1 MRRKLLSCLLTMCM
15 LFTLLPT
22 AALAADANPFTDVK
36 DADWFYDEVLWAEDE
51 GLMKGTT
58 ATTFAPNDT
67 TTRGMLVTILWRLA
81 GKPDAKGEQFDDVDD
96 GAYYADAT
104 VWGCAN
110 DIICGYGDGN
120 FGPNDAIT
128 RQQMATI
135 LYRYAK
141 WAKYDVTEKAD
152 LSDYA
157 DADEVASWA
166 ENAMAWANAEGLING
181 MTEDTLVPVGNATRA
196 QVAAILY
203 RMTGLSPAEDDKPS
217 SSGSSSGGHT
227 HKWGEWTSNGDGT
240 HTRVCTKNESHT
252 QKANCTVGDP
262 VFENGKFVYTCE
274 ECGKF
279 TSDALLVYD
288 AGDMDL
294 IQTYLTG
301 DLTVK
306 FMDDI
311 DMSGETWTPITVNG
325 AQKAGVLTINGN
337 DKTIT
342 GLDNMLI
349 DSTWAGKSGVVI
361 NDLTLSK
368 ANIVVDAEDAAGN
381 KGVGAFIGWPQA
393 SETVT
398 LNNCHLVDS
407 HVEGGHWTGGL
418 IGIAAGY
425 NGNDGPVFE
434 TVTITDCSVKDS
446 TITGKGSVG
455 GIIGHATASAWTEV
469 VIEDCQVSGNTIT
482 STGDDDNKAGS
493 VLATVGA
500 AGLPTTADGETRTGG
515 TWVNNTTAEDN
526 TVTSNSTA
534 IETIYGRQGTP
545 GGMLYIDGV
554 AVDFGDEV
562 SPIYVGSVPY
572 STMADALSAANTG
585 DTITIMSGEHA
596 LTSAASGKALTFV
609 AGTDGAGID
618 CTEALAL
625 HGSEL
630 AFEGL
635 TLQGVDA
642 NYIGYQH
649 TTSVSYTNCTI
660 ISRITLYADT
670 VTFTDCLFEGTG
682 DYLWTYGADDVT
694 FTNCE
699 FNNANSKAI
708 LVYQETD
715 TEVCNVT
722 LTDCTFTAGE
732 KGYTGS
738 GDWTAAVEIDSSLAP
753 ANVVIN
759 NCTADEN
766 YSGIVR
772 QKSGTNATVTVDGIY
787 QVSNGAQLKSLIEGF
802 DEGTEATIALGE
814 GEYTTTEAISVGGGK
829 NITIQGVEGTRLT
842 TWFKVT
848 ADLKLQDLTLVSPD
862 TTVPGETTSQYTRS
876 TISLMNEGDVV
887 CENVTFDMGTAVTD
901 ATAITAWWS
910 TGEGANITVTG
921 CEFLCAGNR
930 PIRSDACVTVENC
943 TFYNPYRYAVQLT
956 SKASTATGIENA
968 VVNFNNNTIVG
979 GDASNNP
986 VYGIQLEGEEYGCG
1000 NLIINGEG
1008 NEIVETTRD
1017 TAMYYC
1023 ECGKVEHLTIVWN
1036 TEVEPVHE
1044 DAENLSANLL
1054 VELREALAAGKDVTL
1069 PGDVSGAAGTGGYGV
1084 AGLVQNGATID
1095 GDGNTLTISGA
1106 DGTWNC
1112 AIYTTGGTIK
1122 NLTLGGAFRGIF
1134 TAGCSEDIVIDNVT
1148 IDNVCYTLSS
1158 DGSNA
1163 DYSII
1168 VTNSTLNG
1176 WTSYTGGYKSVSFT
1190 DCTFGEGKG
1199 ISGGYQYAF
1208 MRPYSPT
1215 TYTNCAFSEGYELDA
1230 SQTDIVLADCTVGG
1244 VVLTQLNLTEL
1255 LGEDAANAT
1264 VLNDGVSEI
1273 SDGFGI
1279 DAEGNYVV
1287 SNAAGMVYFAAQV
1300 NEEGKNFK
1308 GETVLL
1314 ADDIDLNNE
1323 PWTPI
1328 GQTGSTEFKGVF
1340 DGQGYTI
1347 KNLYIDS
1354 TAETGAHYSSGLF
1367 GWLENH
1373 GDGIVIKNVN
1383 VDGATVKGNHNCAV
1397 IAGYVYGTI
1406 ENCHVTDAEIVC
1418 THANDDACGDKA
1430 GVIAGYAG
1438 PATDGVKIIGCSAE
1452 DCTVTAG
1459 RDAGQLV
1466 GTGYAASLTDCE
1478 AVDVTVTAGGDCT
1491 GANVN
1496 EALIGRVMD

>member
-1 MRRKLLSCLLTMCM
+1 MRRKLLSCLLTLCM
-15 LFTLLPT
+15 LFSLLPT

-36 DADWFYDEVLWAEDE
+36 DADWFYDGVLWAEDE
-51 GLMKGTT
+51 GLMNGTT

-141 WAKYDVTEKAD
+141 YAKYDVTAAAD
-152 LSDYA
+152 LSDYD

-166 ENAMAWANAEGLING
+166 EDALAWANAEGLING
-181 MTEDTLVPVGNATRA
+181 MTEDTLVPAGNATRA

-240 HTRVCTKNESHT
+240 HTRVCTKNENHT
-252 QKANCTVGDP
+252 QKANCTVSDP

-311 DMSGETWTPITVNG
+311 DMSGETWTPITVDG
-325 AQKAGVLTINGN
+325 AAGAGVLTINGN

-349 DSTWAGKSGVVI
+349 ASTWAGKSGVVI

-368 ANIVVDAEDAAGN
+368 ANIVVDAKDAAGN

-425 NGNDGPVFE
+425 SGNDGPVFE
-434 TVTITDCSVKDS
+434 TVTITGCSVKDS
-446 TITGKGSVG
+446 EIVGKGSVG
-455 GIIGHATASAWTEV
+455 GIIGHSTASAWTKV
-469 VIEDCQVSGNTIT
+469 VIEDCEVTGNTIT
-482 STGDDDNKAGS
+482 STGDSDNKAGS
-493 VLATVGA
+493 VLATVGV
-500 AGLPTTADGETRTGG
+500 AGLPTTADGETKTGG
-515 TWVNNTTAEDN
+515 TWVNNATVEDN
-526 TVTSNSTA
+526 TVTSNGTA
-534 IETIYGRQGTP
+534 IETIYGRQGST

-554 AVDFGDEV
+554 AVDFGDTV
-562 SPIYVGSVPY
+562 SPVYVGPTGY
-572 STMADALSAANTG
+572 STMAEALTAAATG
-585 DTITIMSGEHA
+585 DTVTIMSGEHT
-596 LTSAASGKALTFV
+596 LTSAAAGKALTFV
-609 AGTDGAGID
+609 GAAEGTVINCPAAI
-618 CTEALAL
+618 AL

-630 AFEGL
+630 TFQDL
-635 TLQGVDA
+635 TIQGVDA
-642 NYIGYQH
+642 NYIGWQH
-649 TTSVSYTNCTI
+649 TASVSFTNCTI
-660 ISRITLYADT
+660 KSRITLYADT
-670 VTFTDCLFEGTG
+670 ASFTDCVFEGTG

-708 LVYQETD
+708 LVYQEND
-715 TEVCNVT
+715 TTVCNVT
-722 LTDCTFTAGE
+722 LTDCIFTAGE
-732 KGYTGS
+732 KAYTGS

-766 YSGIVR
+766 YNGIVR
-772 QKSGTNATVTVDGIY
+772 QKNGTNATVTVDGVY
-787 QVSNGAQLKSLIEGF
+787 QVSNGAQLKALIEGF
-802 DEGTEATIALGE
+802 EDGTEATIALTGT
-814 GEYTTTEAISVGGGK
+814 EYTTTEAISVGKGK
-829 NITIQGVEGTRLT
+829 DITIQGTEGTTLT

-848 ADLKLQDLTLVSPD
+848 GELNLKDISLVAPDTDPDIKTVIDLT
-862 TTVPGETTSQYTRS
+862 G
-876 TISLMNEGDVV
+876 EGDVN
-887 CENVTFDMGTAVTD
+887 CENVTFDMSTAVDDSTVI
-901 ATAITAWWS
+901 AAWWS
-910 TGEGANITVTG
+910 TGKGANITVTD
-921 CEFLCAGNR
+921 CTFNCAGNR

-943 TFYNPYRYAVQLT
+943 TFNDPYRYAVQMT
-956 SKASTATGIENA
+956 SKSSTMVKDAEA
-968 VVNFNNNTIVG
+968 VVNFNNNTINAG
-979 GDASNNP
+979 TTNNKP
-986 VYGIQLEGEEYGCG
+986 VYGVQLEGELYGCSE
-1000 NLIINGEG
+1000 LTINGKG
-1008 NEIVETTRD
+1008 NTIDLGETGKES
-1017 TAMYYC
+1017 AMYYC
-1023 ECGKVEHLTIVWN
+1023 ECGAVDHATTVWN
-1036 TEVEPVHE
+1036 TEVPPVHE
-1044 DAENLSANLL
+1044 DEQYSAGLLAELYK
-1054 VELREALAAGKDVTL
+1054 ALEDGKDVTL
-1069 PGDVSGAAGTGGYGV
+1069 PEDVSGAAVSGGYSK
-1084 AGLVQNGATID
+1084 AGLLHNGSTID
-1095 GDGNTLTISGA
+1095 GNGNTLTISDA
-1106 DGTWNC
+1106 NSTWDC

-1122 NLTLGGAFRGIF
+1122 NLTIGGAFRGIF
-1134 TAGCSEDIVIDNVT
+1134 TADLNENLVVDNCT
-1148 IDNVCYTLSS
+1148 IDNVCYPFNS
-1158 DGSNA
+1158 DGANKN
-1163 DYSII
+1163 YSVIFKD
-1168 VTNSTLNG
+1168 TTLNG
-1176 WTSYTGGYKSVSFT
+1176 WTSYNGDYKSVSFT
-1190 DCTFGEGKG
+1190 DCTFGKG
-1199 ISGGYQYAF
+1199 TGGYQYAYL
-1208 MRPYSPT
+1208 RPYSDT
-1215 TYTNCAFSEGYELDA
+1215 TLTGCAFSEGYELDA
-1230 SQTDIVLADCTVGG
+1230 TKTNGIVLADCTVGG

-1255 LGEDAANAT
+1255 LGKDAANAT

>member
-1 MRRKLLSCLLTMCM
+1 MRKKLLSCLLTMCM

-22 AALAADANPFTDVK
+22 AAFAAGANPFTDVK
-36 DADWFYDEVLWAEDE
+36 DADWFYDEVLWVEDE
-51 GLMKGTT
+51 GLMNGTT
-58 ATTFAPNDT
+58 ATTFAPNAP

-181 MTEDTLVPVGNATRA
+181 MTEDTLVPAGNATRA

-217 SSGSSSGGHT
+217 SSGGSSSGGHT

-252 QKANCTVGDP
+252 QKANCTVGAP
-262 VFENGKFVYTCE
+262 VFEDGKFVYTCE
-274 ECGKF
+274 ECGEF

-301 DLTVK
+301 DLTVE

-325 AQKAGVLTINGN
+325 AASAGVLTINGN

-368 ANIVVDAEDAAGN
+368 ANIVVDAEDAAET

-425 NGNDGPVFE
+425 SGNDGPVFE

-482 STGDDDNKAGS
+482 STGDAVNKAGS

-515 TWVNNTTAEDN
+515 TWVNNTTVEDN

-554 AVDFGDEV
+554 AVDFGDTVYAAYVNSTGYETLEAAAQAATAGQTITLMDDV
-562 SPIYVGSVPY
+562 ALTGNAVLAAGVILDGNNKTVDASGIAVNSDCAITTHGGTVKNLTITGGKDKTRAIGSGSTGTYSLSETLYIDHVTIDNVMYAINGGGVPAAKVVVTNSTINGWSSFSGIDSLEFTNCKLGMGGSYDGYMPIY
-572 STMADALSAANTG
+572 G
-585 DTITIMSGEHA
+585 DTAFT
-596 LTSAASGKALTFV
+596 
-609 AGTDGAGID
+609 D
-618 CTEALAL
+618 CT
-625 HGSEL
+625 
-630 AFEGL
+630 FEEFSLCGRD
-635 TLQGVDA
+635 GFA
-642 NYIGYQH
+642 G
-649 TTSVSYTNCTI
+649 
-660 ISRITLYADT
+660 T
-670 VTFTDCLFEGTG
+670 VTFTGC
-682 DYLWTYGADDVT
+682 TY
-694 FTNCE
+694 
-699 FNNANSKAI
+699 
-708 LVYQETD
+708 
-715 TEVCNVT
+715 
-722 LTDCTFTAGE
+722 AGE
-732 KGYTGS
+732 EV
-738 GDWTAAVEIDSSLAP
+738 TAANFKSLFMEEGDEVDFAKL
-753 ANVVIN
+753 NNFYVI
-759 NCTADEN
+759 
-766 YSGIVR
+766 
-772 QKSGTNATVTVDGIY
+772 VDGLY
-787 QVSNGAQLKSLIEGF
+787 YAADGAHLKSLIEDF

-842 TWFKVT
+842 TWFKIT

-862 TTVPGETTSQYTRS
+862 TAVPGETTSQYTRS

-887 CENVTFDMGTAVTD
+887 CENVTFDMGTAVDD

-979 GDASNNP
+979 GDASDKP
-986 VYGIQLEGEEYGCG
+986 VYGIQLEGEVYGCG

-1023 ECGKVEHLTIVWN
+1023 ECGKVEHATIVWN
-1036 TEVEPVHE
+1036 TEAEPVHAV
-1044 DAENLSANLL
+1044 DYVAAILGGDLYVTL
-1054 VELREALAAGKDVTL
+1054 QEAVDAAGDGDAVTLLKDITEDVTITQKA
-1069 PGDVSGAAGTGGYGV
+1069 DV
-1084 AGLVQNGATID
+1084 QFTID
-1095 GDGNTLTISGA
+1095 GKDNTFSGVMLVDGKSSRYETAGLTIQNVNFNAETLSADAFIRLGNGESATRYTNNVTVKDCTFSG
-1106 DGTWNC
+1106 
-1112 AIYTTGGTIK
+1112 
-1122 NLTLGGAFRGIF
+1122 
-1134 TAGCSEDIVIDNVT
+1134 SDIVAVK
-1148 IDNVCYTLSS
+1148 
-1158 DGSNA
+1158 
-1163 DYSII
+1163 
-1168 VTNSTLNG
+1168 
-1176 WTSYTGGYKSVSFT
+1176 SYTGG
-1190 DCTFGEGKG
+1190 D
-1199 ISGGYQYAF
+1199 
-1208 MRPYSPT
+1208 
-1215 TYTNCAFSEGYELDA
+1215 
-1230 SQTDIVLADCTVGG
+1230 
-1244 VVLTQLNLTEL
+1244 LNLTIDGCTVNEGMHSML
-1255 LGEDAANAT
+1255 QVANVEKGLKIVDCKVYSKNGAN
-1264 VLNDGVSEI
+1264 LNNTLSLEMSGCTFDVIGYAVRFGVSGSVNAEEKTFAI
-1273 SDGFGI
+1273 ENSTLKSACDDGDAVIIFRDSAAYATLALTSTTLEGTTQFKGNTDTTTIII
-1279 DAEGNYVV
+1279 DGKIPVAEGFVQDPESGEYEIT
-1287 SNAAGMVYFAAQV
+1287 SAAGMV
-1300 NEEGKNFK
+1300 
-1308 GETVLL
+1308 
-1314 ADDIDLNNE
+1314 
-1323 PWTPI
+1323 
-1328 GQTGSTEFKGVF
+1328 
-1340 DGQGYTI
+1340 
-1347 KNLYIDS
+1347 
-1354 TAETGAHYSSGLF
+1354 
-1367 GWLENH
+1367 
-1373 GDGIVIKNVN
+1373 
-1383 VDGATVKGNHNCAV
+1383 
-1397 IAGYVYGTI
+1397 
-1406 ENCHVTDAEIVC
+1406 
-1418 THANDDACGDKA
+1418 
-1430 GVIAGYAG
+1430 
-1438 PATDGVKIIGCSAE
+1438 
-1452 DCTVTAG
+1452 
-1459 RDAGQLV
+1459 
-1466 GTGYAASLTDCE
+1466 
-1478 AVDVTVTAGGDCT
+1478 
-1491 GANVN
+1491 
-1496 EALIGRVMD
+1496 

>member
-1 MRRKLLSCLLTMCM
+1 MRKKLLSCLLTLCM
-15 LFTLLPT
+15 LFSLLPT

-36 DADWFYDEVLWAEDE
+36 DADWFYDGVLWAEDE
-51 GLMKGTT
+51 GLMNGTA

-81 GKPDAKGEQFDDVDD
+81 GKPDAKGTQFSDVDD

-104 VWGCAN
+104 IWGCAN
-110 DIICGYGDGN
+110 DIICGYGDGT

-141 WAKYDVTEKAD
+141 YAKYDVTAAAD
-152 LSDYA
+152 LSDYD

-166 ENAMAWANAEGLING
+166 EDALAWANAEGLING
-181 MTEDTLVPVGNATRA
+181 MGDGTLAPAGNATRA

-203 RMTGLSPAEDDKPS
+203 RMTELSPAKEETKPS
-217 SSGSSSGGHT
+217 TSGGSSSGGHT

-252 QKANCTVGDP
+252 QKANCTVGAP
-262 VFENGKFVYTCE
+262 VVNNGKFVYTCST
-274 ECGKF
+274 CGEF
-279 TSDALLVYD
+279 TSDALLIYD
-288 AGDMDL
+288 AEDMTS
-294 IQTYLTG
+294 IQSYLTG

-306 FMDDI
+306 FMADI
-311 DMSGETWTPITVNG
+311 DMSDETWTPITVNG
-325 AQKAGVLTINGN
+325 AAGAGVLTINGN

-349 DSTWAGKSGVVI
+349 ATTWAGKSGVVI

-368 ANIVVDAEDAAGN
+368 ASIVVDDKDANEDT
-381 KGVGAFIGWPQA
+381 GVGAFIGWPQA

-425 NGNDGPVFE
+425 SGNDGPVFE
-434 TVTITDCSVKDS
+434 TVTITGCSVEDS
-446 TITGKGSVG
+446 EIVGKGSVG
-455 GIIGHATASAWTEV
+455 GIIGHSTASAWTKV
-469 VIEDCQVSGNTIT
+469 VIEDCEVTGNTIT
-482 STGDDDNKAGS
+482 STGDSDNKAGS
-493 VLATVGA
+493 VLATVGV
-500 AGLPTTADGETRTGG
+500 AGLPTTADGETKTGG
-515 TWVNNTTAEDN
+515 TWVNNTTVEDN

-534 IETIYGRQGTP
+534 IETIYGRQGST

-554 AVDFGDEV
+554 AVGFGDTV
-562 SPIYVGSVPY
+562 SPVYVGSAGY
-572 STMADALSAANTG
+572 STMAEALTAAATAA
-585 DTITIMSGEHA
+585 TVTIMSGEHT
-596 LTSAASGKALTFV
+596 LTSSAAGKALTFV
-609 AGTDGAGID
+609 GAAEGTVINCPAAI
-618 CTEALAL
+618 AL

-630 AFEGL
+630 TFQDL
-635 TLQGVDA
+635 TIQGVDA
-642 NYIGYQH
+642 NYIGWQH
-649 TTSVSYTNCTI
+649 TASVSFTNCTI
-660 ISRITLYADT
+660 KSRITLYADT
-670 VTFTDCLFEGTG
+670 ASFTDCVFEGTG

-708 LVYQETD
+708 LVYQEID
-715 TEVCNVT
+715 TTVCNVT
-722 LTDCTFTAGE
+722 LTDCIFTAGE
-732 KGYTGS
+732 KAYTGS

-766 YSGIVR
+766 YNGIVR
-772 QKSGTNATVTVDGIY
+772 QKNGTNATVTVDGVY
-787 QVSNGAQLKSLIEGF
+787 QVSNGAQLKALIEGF
-802 DEGTEATIALGE
+802 EDGTEATIALAG
-814 GEYTTTEAISVGGGK
+814 AIESNTAIAVKAGK
-829 NITIQGVEGTRLT
+829 NITLIGADEDAFFKGQLMVTGMLTVE
-842 TWFKVT
+842 
-848 ADLKLQDLTLVSPD
+848 DLTVKTS
-862 TTVPGETTSQYTRS
+862 ETKFDGASQYSYSAIALTE
-876 TISLMNEGDVV
+876 EGKVE
-887 CENVTFDMGTAVTD
+887 CTNVTFDMSEGSD
-901 ATAITAWWS
+901 QCTAISTWWS
-910 TGEGANITVTG
+910 TGKGTNITVTD
-921 CEFLCAGNR
+921 CTFLCAGNR
-930 PIRSDACVTVENC
+930 PIRSDACVTVESCEFND
-943 TFYNPYRYAVQLT
+943 PYRYAVQMT
-956 SKASTATGIENA
+956 SKSSTMAEDA
-968 VVNFNNNTIVG
+968 EAFVKFNNNTIVNG
-979 GDASNNP
+979 ENGKNF
-986 VYGIQLEGEEYGCG
+986 VYGVQLEGGYGCHD
-1000 NLIINGEG
+1000 LIINGEG
-1008 NEIVETTRD
+1008 NTIEAGEWD
-1017 TAMYYC
+1017 TDNESTMYYC
-1023 ECGKVEHLTIVWN
+1023 ECGSEIKHLTIVWN
-1036 TEVEPVHE
+1036 TEVKPVHK

-1054 VELREALAAGKDVTL
+1054 IELREALAAGKDVTL
-1069 PGDVSGAAGTGGYGV
+1069 PEDVSGAAGTGGYGV

-1190 DCTFGEGKG
+1190 DCTFGKG
-1199 ISGGYQYAF
+1199 TGGYQYAF

-1264 VLNDGVSEI
+1264 VLNDGVQTI
-1273 SDGFGI
+1273 ADGFGM
-1279 DAEGNYVV
+1279 DTEGNYVV
-1287 SNAAGMVYFAAQV
+1287 SNAAGMFYFAEQV
-1300 NEEGKNFK
+1300 NEKGKTFK
-1308 GETVLL
+1308 GETVKLV
-1314 ADDIDLNNE
+1314 DDIDLNNE
-1323 PWTPI
+1323 AWTPI
-1328 GQTGSTEFKGVF
+1328 GQTGATQFKGVF
-1340 DGQGYTI
+1340 DGDGYTI
-1347 KNLYIDS
+1347 SNLNVDS
-1354 TAETGAHYSSGLF
+1354 STQTGEHYSSGLF
-1367 GWLENH
+1367 GWAEAYVT
-1373 GDGIVIKNVN
+1373 IQNVK
-1383 VDGATVKGNHNCAV
+1383 VDGATVKGNHNVAV
-1397 IAGYVYGTI
+1397 IVGYTYSAKIT
-1406 ENCHVTDAEIVC
+1406 NCHVSNATITC
-1418 THANDDACGDKA
+1418 THANEDACGDKA
-1430 GVIAGYAG
+1430 G
-1438 PATDGVKIIGCSAE
+1438 IIGGYVADESEVTNCSATE
-1452 DCTVTAG
+1452 CSVTAG

-1466 GTGYAASLTDCE
+1466 GTGYAASLTDCK

-1496 EALIGRVMD
+1496 KALIGRVMG